1 MINKTL
7 IFFSIFFHLISFNL
21 FGNEQLS
28 FDVTEIEILDGGDRI
43 IGKNRGVIKSNDG
56 FMKKSEW
63 IIFCIYFGI
72 VITILIYQS

>member
-28 FDVTEIEILDGGDRI
+28 FDVTEIEIFEKVRVNKK
-43 IGKNRGVIKSNDG
+43 IGINFKKFNKIFIWFNLG
-56 FMKKSEW
+56 F
-63 IIFCIYFGI
+63 
-72 VITILIYQS
+72 